1 MSNPVE
7 TTWAWAKTAPLPV
20 VLSLVFLLGWWVYEV
35 DARVT
40 EQDNRLARM
49 EATLAQ
55 VDTNVQTLL
64 KAVLWEQS
72 THKKENR

>member
-1 MSNPVE
+1 MSNPIE

-20 VLSLVFLLGWWVYEV
+20 VLSLIFLLGWWVYEV

-64 KAVLWEQS
+64 KAVLWEQQ
-72 THKKENR
+72 TRKEPK

>member
-1 MSNPVE
+1 MSSPIE
-7 TTWAWAKTAPLPV
+7 TTWSWAKTAPLPV
-20 VLSLVFLLGWWVYEV
+20 VLALVFLLGGWVYTV

-55 VDTNVQTLL
+55 VDHNVQTLL

-72 THKKENR
+72 THKETR